1 MAPKKEAPAFGS
13 FEKTYTL
20 PNWFLERNVLTS
32 RDLATRPSQMAFC
45 NCADCE
51 EARAS
56 DNATEGTEHPFDK
69 PDVLQENQA
78 QNEPWQAPDEMHYRT
93 FAELRDV
100 ICASFMPFR
109 NGQPRQDS
117 TIVFRMQEKHTRF
130 LEPLWMGRVV
140 EQVAKASKGMS
151 VISFDL
157 ETLEELGCEFHQQD
171 KERAGDGKSTSKP
184 WQPNIKSFTTFLEH
198 FFAIRPKD
206 KASRKAWIRNQQV
219 LSTVLDAVKV
229 KQKARCSDAVLVHIV
244 DCPLVGRAMG
254 IGVKERVLARI
265 ANHVRARRRQGE
277 AVAILLSTNHFQYEL
292 GMTEFN
298 EIYGTEGLIVTA
310 SKDKILDW
318 DERERIRTGTINTQR
333 MRRLMRHHL
342 PPDLF
347 CAELSAFDSDWT
359 SLNPSRT
366 YKSFGEKL
374 WSSGDVEKALALLV
388 GRGWRL
394 SEARSRRNFV
404 DICSVL
410 ERLRL
415 SHYIET
421 DSERQ
426 ATEDAEKAGEFDT
439 CSRLKFP
446 SISNEYNHARRCRP
460 SR

>member
-1 MAPKKEAPAFGS
+1 M
-13 FEKTYTL
+13 
-20 PNWFLERNVLTS
+20 V
-32 RDLATRPSQMAFC
+32 FC
-45 NCADCE
+45 NCADCK
-51 EARAS
+51 EAKTS
-56 DNATEGTEHPFDK
+56 DDAIEGTEHPFDK
-69 PDVLQENQA
+69 SDVLQEKQA
-78 QNEPWQAPDEMHYRT
+78 QNEPWKAPDEMHYRI

-117 TIVFRMQEKHTRF
+117 TIVFRMQENYNSF
-130 LEPLWMGRVV
+130 LEPLWIVRVV

-171 KERAGDGKSTSKP
+171 EERDDYGNSIRES
-184 WQPNIKSFTTFLEH
+184 WQPNMKSFTTFLEH

-206 KASRKAWIRNQQV
+206 EAGRKAWIRNQQV
-219 LSTVLDAVKV
+219 LSTILDAVKV
-229 KQKARCSDAVLVHIV
+229 KQKARGSNAVLVHIV
-244 DCPLVGRAMG
+244 DCPLVDQAMG
-254 IGVKERVLARI
+254 IGVKERVIARI
-265 ANHVRARRRQGE
+265 VDLVRARRGQGE
-277 AVAILLSTNHFQYEL
+277 AVAILLSTDCFQYEP
-292 GMTEFN
+292 GMPEFN
-298 EIYGTEGLIVTA
+298 EICGNEGLVVTA
-310 SKDKILDW
+310 SKDEILDW
-318 DERERIRTGTINTQR
+318 DERERIRTGTVNTQR

-347 CAELSAFDSDWT
+347 CSELSEFDSDWT

-374 WSSGDVEKALALLV
+374 WSSGDVEKALVLLV

-394 SEARSRRNFV
+394 SEASSRRNFV

-410 ERLRL
+410 ETLRL
-415 SHYIET
+415 SRYTET
-421 DSERQ
+421 DSGSQ
-426 ATEDAEKAGEFDT
+426 ATEDAGEAGEFDT

-446 SISNEYNHARRCRP
+446 NISNKYNHAHRRRP